1 MFARFTSL
9 FVAGAMVTAAGN
21 VNAADYFDLNRG
33 SIPSYVAGNSRNL
46 NNGIAVGGCYP
57 TSNAGN
63 HWGSSSY
70 GSRWSNDRW
79 DHRNTGYGSSLPD
92 HAPSYRPVYRPTTY
106 NSLFNHNLP
115 AYGHTTW
122 NSNRP
127 YYR

>member
-9 FVAGAMVTAAGN
+9 FVAGAMVATAGN
-21 VNAADYFDLNRG
+21 VNAADYLGLTFGNG
-33 SIPSYVAGNSRNL
+33 PSYVAGNSRNL

-57 TSNAGN
+57 TNNAGN

-79 DHRNTGYGSSLPD
+79 DHWNTGYGGSLPNY
-92 HAPSYRPVYRPTTY
+92 APSYRPVYRPSTY
-106 NSLFNHNLP
+106 NSPFNHNLP

-122 NSNRP
+122 NANRP